1 VRMLGPAKRLTV
13 YLGESDHWQG
23 RPLHGALL
31 ETLRQGGLAGATVI
45 RAIAGFGAHSRIH
58 TAAILRLSEDLPLV
72 LEVVDTAERIDH
84 AVALIGPM
92 IREGLI
98 TVEDVSIVKYSHR
111 YLAPLPADRPVKE
124 LMSKPAVAIAAGAAI
139 LEAWDLMVRHGLK
152 ALPVVDEGG
161 RPAGLLSD
169 GDLMERTGLVQR
181 LAIAERLD
189 AATLAAWR
197 QGLAALTA
205 KAGDVMTRPV
215 EVVVEDSPLGRAAA
229 LMSKHGRK
237 RLPVVDRAGVL
248 VGMLSRFD
256 VLAAISPAQKG
267 QREQPPAGAARTLGE
282 VMDRRLPAVP
292 EDADLPEVVAKMV
305 AGGWKRLIVVD
316 GEGRPLGLISDGDL
330 VARVRPETRS
340 GLLRALAR
348 RGRPPE
354 EASATARQLMS
365 PGVLDVPPEMPIGEA
380 IQRALANRR
389 KRLVVV
395 DDQGRAI
402 GIVDRRDLL
411 RGVSG

>member
-1 VRMLGPAKRLTV
+1 MKMLGPAKRLTV

-31 ETLRQGGLAGATVI
+31 ETLRQGGLAGATVM
-45 RAIAGFGAHSRIH
+45 RAISGFGAHSRIH

-84 AVALIGPM
+84 ALALIGPM

-111 YLAPLPADRPVKE
+111 YLAPLPADRPVRE
-124 LMSKPAVAIAAGAAI
+124 LMSKPAVAVAAGAAI
-139 LEAWDLMVRHGLK
+139 LDAWDLMLRHGLK

-161 RPAGLLSD
+161 RPVGLLSD

-205 KAGDVMTRPV
+205 RAGEVMTHPA

-229 LMSKHGRK
+229 QMSEHGRK

-256 VLAAISPAQKG
+256 VLASISPAHKG

-340 GLLRALAR
+340 GLLHALAR
-348 RGRPPE
+348 RGRPPA

-389 KRLVVV
+389 KRLGVV
-395 DDQGRAI
+395 DAEGRAI

-411 RGVSG
+411 RGVAG

>member
-23 RPLHGALL
+23 RPLHSALL
-31 ETLRQGGLAGATVI
+31 ETLRQGGLAGATVM

-72 LEVVDTAERIDH
+72 LQVVDTAERVDH
-84 AVALIGPM
+84 ALALIGPM

-98 TVEDVSIVKYSHR
+98 TVEDVTIIKYSHR

-124 LMSKPAVAIAAGAAI
+124 LMSKPAVAVVAGAAI
-139 LEAWDLMVRHGLK
+139 LEAWDLMLRHGLK

-205 KAGDVMTRPV
+205 KAGDVMTRPA
-215 EVVVEDSPLGRAAA
+215 EVVAEDSSLGRAAA
-229 LMSKHGRK
+229 LMSEHGRK
-237 RLPVVDRAGVL
+237 RLPVVDREGVL

-256 VLAAISPAQKG
+256 VLAAISPARKG
-267 QREQPPAGAARTLGE
+267 QREQPPAGAARTLAE
-282 VMDRRLPAVP
+282 VMDRRLPAVT

-365 PGVLDVPPEMPIGEA
+365 PGVLDVPPEMSIGEA

-395 DDQGRAI
+395 DAQGRAI

-411 RGVSG
+411 RGVAG